1 MWLVMRTGLECE
13 DCLTETGLRYVQD
26 TGIIMK
32 GFEEPVLYTES
43 RSGSYRLVLALSSG
57 YRHNRFTVDNV

>member
-1 MWLVMRTGLECE
+1 MWLVMRTGLESE

-32 GFEEPVLYTES
+32 GFEEPVLYT
-43 RSGSYRLVLALSSG
+43 GSYRLVLALSSG